1 MHVAE
6 PSRFYAPTKRLLDV
20 AAASV
25 GLIVAAPIMAVTAM
39 AVRQNL
45 GSPVLFKQERPGK
58 DEKIF
63 TLYKFRSMRDVDLE
77 KGLVTDADRLTK
89 FGKLL
94 RSSSLD
100 ELPSLWNVL
109 KGDMSLVGP
118 RPLLVEYLALYTD
131 EQRRRHLVRPGI
143 TGLAQ
148 ASGRN
153 GLEWEET
160 FALDVEYVDNRS
172 LGADARILVQ
182 TLLTVLRREGIS
194 YPGQATIHR
203 FEGAK

>member
-1 MHVAE
+1 MAE

-25 GLIVAAPIMAVTAM
+25 GLIVAAPIMAVTA
-39 AVRQNL
+39 AAGRQNL

-172 LGADARILVQ
+172 LGADARILLQ

>member
-1 MHVAE
+1 MAE

-63 TLYKFRSMRDVDLE
+63 TLYKFRSMRDVDPE
-77 KGLVTDADRLTK
+77 KGLVTDANRLTK

-172 LGADARILVQ
+172 LGADARILLQ

>member
-1 MHVAE
+1 MAE

-25 GLIVAAPIMAVTAM
+25 GLIVAAPIMVVTAA

-172 LGADARILVQ
+172 LGADARILLQ

>member
-1 MHVAE
+1 MAE

-160 FALDVEYVDNRS
+160 FALDVEYVDSRS
-172 LGADARILVQ
+172 LGADARILLQ

>member
-1 MHVAE
+1 MFQV
-6 PSRFYAPTKRLLDV
+6 
-20 AAASV
+20 
-25 GLIVAAPIMAVTAM
+25 
-39 AVRQNL
+39 
-45 GSPVLFKQERPGK
+45 
-58 DEKIF
+58 
-63 TLYKFRSMRDVDLE
+63 YKFRSMRDVDLE

-172 LGADARILVQ
+172 LGADARILLQ
-182 TLLTVLRREGIS
+182 TLLTVLRREGVS

>member
-1 MHVAE
+1 MAE

-25 GLIVAAPIMAVTAM
+25 GLIVAAPIMAVTAV

-172 LGADARILVQ
+172 LGADARILLQ

-194 YPGQATIHR
+194 YPGQATIQR

>member
-1 MHVAE
+1 MAE

-63 TLYKFRSMRDVDLE
+63 TLYKFRSMRDVDPE

-89 FGKLL
+89 FGKLM

-109 KGDMSLVGP
+109 RGDMSLVGP

-172 LGADARILVQ
+172 LGADARILLQ

>member
-1 MHVAE
+1 MAE

-118 RPLLVEYLALYTD
+118 RPLKVEYLPLYS
-131 EQRRRHLVRPGI
+131 QRQARRHEVLPGL

-148 ASGRN
+148 VNGRN
-153 GLEWEET
+153 EQTWDERFE
-160 FALDVEYVDNRS
+160 FDVEYVDNRS
-172 LGADARILVQ
+172 LAFDARLIGSTFMV
-182 TLLTVLRREGIS
+182 VLSRKGVSRSGH
-194 YPGQATIHR
+194 ATMPKFGEH
-203 FEGAK
+203 E

>member
-1 MHVAE
+1 MAE
-6 PSRFYAPTKRLLDV
+6 PSLFYAPTKRLLDV

-172 LGADARILVQ
+172 LGADARILLQ

>member
-1 MHVAE
+1 MAE

-25 GLIVAAPIMAVTAM
+25 GLIVAAPIMAVTAV

-77 KGLVTDADRLTK
+77 KGLITDADRLTK

-172 LGADARILVQ
+172 LGADARILLQ

>member
-1 MHVAE
+1 MAE

-25 GLIVAAPIMAVTAM
+25 GLIVAAPIMVVTAA

-118 RPLLVEYLALYTD
+118 RPLLVEYLGLYTE

-172 LGADARILVQ
+172 LGADARILLQ

-203 FEGAK
+203 FEGAN

>member
-1 MHVAE
+1 MAE

-153 GLEWEET
+153 GLKWEET

-172 LGADARILVQ
+172 LGADARILLQ

>member
-1 MHVAE
+1 MAE

-172 LGADARILVQ
+172 LGADARILLQ

>member
-1 MHVAE
+1 MAE

-25 GLIVAAPIMAVTAM
+25 GLIVAAPIMAVTAA

-172 LGADARILVQ
+172 LGADARILLQ

>member
-1 MHVAE
+1 VHVAE

-172 LGADARILVQ
+172 LGADARILLQ

>member
-1 MHVAE
+1 MAE
-6 PSRFYAPTKRLLDV
+6 PSLFYAPTKRLLDV

-63 TLYKFRSMRDVDLE
+63 TLYKFRSMRDVDPE

-118 RPLLVEYLALYTD
+118 RPLLVEYLSLYTD

-172 LGADARILVQ
+172 LGADARILLQ

>member
-1 MHVAE
+1 MAE

-25 GLIVAAPIMAVTAM
+25 GLIVAAPITAVTAM

-172 LGADARILVQ
+172 LGADARILLQ

>member
-1 MHVAE
+1 MAE

-25 GLIVAAPIMAVTAM
+25 GLIVAAPIMAVTAV

-172 LGADARILVQ
+172 LGADARILLQ

>member
-1 MHVAE
+1 MAE
-6 PSRFYAPTKRLLDV
+6 PSRYYAPTKRLLDV

-25 GLIVAAPIMAVTAM
+25 GLIVAAPIMAVTAV

-63 TLYKFRSMRDVDLE
+63 TLYKFRSMRDMDPE

-172 LGADARILVQ
+172 LGADARILLQ

>member
-25 GLIVAAPIMAVTAM
+25 GLIVAAPIMAVTAA

-172 LGADARILVQ
+172 LGADARILLQ

>member
-1 MHVAE
+1 MAE

-94 RSSSLD
+94 R
-100 ELPSLWNVL
+100 
-109 KGDMSLVGP
+109 
-118 RPLLVEYLALYTD
+118 
-131 EQRRRHLVRPGI
+131 
-143 TGLAQ
+143 
-148 ASGRN
+148 
-153 GLEWEET
+153 
-160 FALDVEYVDNRS
+160 
-172 LGADARILVQ
+172 
-182 TLLTVLRREGIS
+182 
-194 YPGQATIHR
+194 
-203 FEGAK
+203 

>member
-1 MHVAE
+1 MAE

-25 GLIVAAPIMAVTAM
+25 GLIVAAPIMAVTDV

-63 TLYKFRSMRDVDLE
+63 ILYKFRSMRDVDLE

-172 LGADARILVQ
+172 LGADARILLQ

>member
-1 MHVAE
+1 MAE

-25 GLIVAAPIMAVTAM
+25 GLIVAAPIMAVTAV

-45 GSPVLFKQERPGK
+45 GSPVLLKQERPGK

-172 LGADARILVQ
+172 LGADARILLQ

>member
-1 MHVAE
+1 MAE

-63 TLYKFRSMRDVDLE
+63 TLYKFRSMRDVDPE

-172 LGADARILVQ
+172 LGADARILLQ

>member
-153 GLEWEET
+153 GLKWEET

-172 LGADARILVQ
+172 LGADARILLQ

>member
-1 MHVAE
+1 MAE

-25 GLIVAAPIMAVTAM
+25 GLIVAAPLMAVTAV

-45 GSPVLFKQERPGK
+45 GSPVLFKQERSGK
-58 DEKIF
+58 DEQIF
-63 TLYKFRSMRDVDLE
+63 TLYKFRSMRDVDPE

-172 LGADARILVQ
+172 LGADARILLQ

>member
-1 MHVAE
+1 MAE

-25 GLIVAAPIMAVTAM
+25 GLIVAAPIMAVTAA

-63 TLYKFRSMRDVDLE
+63 TLYKFRSMRDVDPE

-172 LGADARILVQ
+172 LGADARILLQ

>member
-1 MHVAE
+1 MAE

-25 GLIVAAPIMAVTAM
+25 GLIVAAPILAVTAM

-172 LGADARILVQ
+172 LGADARILLQ
-182 TLLTVLRREGIS
+182 TLLTVSRREGIS

>member
-1 MHVAE
+1 MAE

-160 FALDVEYVDNRS
+160 FDLDVEYVDNRS
-172 LGADARILVQ
+172 LGADARILLQ